1 MIKEKRF
8 TTESGKLLEKL
19 IFQIMKEFQN
29 LKVSSMRIPHPNLM
43 ERFKELKNRPRAHL
57 SFAGQLLQCILKTAT
72 TFEKIGNPKK
82 SPAKAENRK

>member
-1 MIKEKRF
+1 MIKEKQF
-8 TTESGKLLEKL
+8 TTEGGKLLEK
-19 IFQIMKEFQN
+19 IDIPDNERIP
-29 LKVSSMRIPHPNLM
+29 KVSSMRIPHPNLM

-72 TFEKIGNPKK
+72 TFEKSGNPKK